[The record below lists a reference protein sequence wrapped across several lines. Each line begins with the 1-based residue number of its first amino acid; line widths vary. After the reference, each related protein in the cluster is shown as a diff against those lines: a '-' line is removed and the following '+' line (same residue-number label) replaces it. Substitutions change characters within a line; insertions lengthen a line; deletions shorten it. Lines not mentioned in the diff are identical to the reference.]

1 MKTKFHFITLLIVI
15 LGGVTFVSCSGDD
28 DNDTKDN
35 KETIEGV
42 WALESNPYAV
52 NIDIP
57 WDAAFG
63 ETYIK
68 YDKDGTINLYEA
80 YYNKDM
86 KLLHVISDVN
96 TSAYSVDLKNG
107 KLTVTG
113 GPKAGTYTRKNESQ
127 VSDIINYEPYRTF
140 KINNAEFK
148 MIKVLG
154 GTFTMGCDNPEG
166 DLTNPEYYGPEHQVT
181 LSTYYI
187 AETETTQGLWMA
199 LMDEA
204 NPSVNVGFYKPVDNV
219 SWLDCQDFISALND
233 KTGEKFSLPTEAQ
246 WEFAARGG
254 TQSKGYKY
262 AGSDNI
268 RDVAW
273 YLDNSSGVSHVVKS
287 KMPNELGIYDMT
299 GNEVEWCLDGNNKYT
314 SESQIDPVSPPN
326 SGNYMQRG
334 GNMRFNDWMCLP
346 YMRYFGFQS
355 NKIGGVG
362 FRLALAI

>member
-1 MKTKFHFITLLIVI
+1 MKTRFFFSTLLIAFLI
-15 LGGVTFVSCSGDD
+15 GVTFVSCTGDD
-28 DNDTKDN
+28 DNDDNGN
-35 KETIEGV
+35 KETLVGV
-42 WALESNPYAV
+42 WALDSNPYAV
-52 NIDIP
+52 NMDIP

-68 YDKDGTINLYEA
+68 YDQDGTINLYEA
-80 YYNKDM
+80 YYNKNM
-86 KLLHVISDVN
+86 KLLHVNSDVN
-96 TSAYSVDLKNG
+96 TSTFNVELKNG
-107 KLTVTG
+107 KLIVTG
-113 GPKAGTYTRKNESQ
+113 GSKAGTYTRMNESQ
-127 VSDIINYEPYRTF
+127 VSDVINYEPYRIF

-154 GTFTMGCDNPEG
+154 GTFTIGSDNPEG
-166 DLTNPEYYGPEHQVT
+166 ESTNPETCGPEHQVT

-273 YLDNSSGVSHVVKS
+273 YMDNSSGVSHVVKS
-287 KMPNELGIYDMT
+287 KMPNEIGIYDMS
-299 GNEVEWCLDGNNKYT
+299 GNLIEWCLDGNNNYT
-314 SESQIDPVSPPN
+314 SESQIDPVAPPN
-326 SGNYMQRG
+326 SGNYMQHG
-334 GNMRFNDWMCLP
+334 GSMWHDDWTCIP
-346 YMRYFGFQS
+346 YIRWFGFQS
-355 NKIGGVG
+355 NRIQCVG
-362 FRLALAI
+362 FRLALTI